1 MAKVRTTRT
10 IDEGVMKMVRIHAV
24 RTGKG
29 DSEVIEAALREHLGL
44 DFLDRLWAR
53 DGLPDDEAR
62 ALAMEAQDFA
72 RRESSCSS
80 PS

>member
-1 MAKVRTTRT
+1 MAKVRTTVT

-24 RTGKG
+24 RSGKG

-44 DFLDRLWAR
+44 DFLDRLWAG
-53 DGLPDDEAR
+53 DGLPDEEAQ
-62 ALAMEAQDFA
+62 ALALEAQDFA
-72 RRESSCSS
+72 RGE